1 MTYLTVVDVLCYF
14 YVRKEADVFI
24 DHFVYVHTYCA
35 YGKVFH
41 VLSGIL
47 SFLGLERSSDQL
59 VGIAVSNVNDQ
70 KRFDGLVWNFLPLPH
85 IFA

>member
-1 MTYLTVVDVLCYF
+1 MIYLSVVDVLCYF
-14 YVRKEADVFI
+14 YVQKEADVFI

-35 YGKVFH
+35 YGIIFH

-59 VGIAVSNVNDQ
+59 VGIAVSNVYDQ
-70 KRFDGLVWNFLPLPH
+70 RRFDGLVWGILSVPR